1 MQYGEDNKSGSGE
14 KILKIQ
20 QEVVGSTKEKGK
32 KCEVGIS
39 HAHSRVISVVF
50 YLITTVGN

>member
-1 MQYGEDNKSGSGE
+1 MGRITKVDLGK

-39 HAHSRVISVVF
+39 HAHSTVISVVF
-50 YLITTVGN
+50 YLITTVRN